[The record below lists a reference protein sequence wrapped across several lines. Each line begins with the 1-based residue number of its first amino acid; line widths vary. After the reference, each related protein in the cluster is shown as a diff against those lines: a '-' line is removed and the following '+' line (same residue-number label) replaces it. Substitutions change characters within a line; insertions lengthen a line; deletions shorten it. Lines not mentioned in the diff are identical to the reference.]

1 MCRNSCIFEYFDKIK
16 NKPNIKPVSGAKE
29 IPIHET
35 IEIYSTYNLVSGGSG
50 VSQPLLGS

>member
-16 NKPNIKPVSGAKE
+16 KPNIEPVAGAKE